1 VAAFAFTAKQQE
13 ARKVLSGSATHIALE
28 GGSRS
33 GKTFLFVDSI
43 IVRAMAAAGSRHA
56 ILRYRFN
63 HLKASVI
70 ADTFPKVLGLRARD
84 EHDRFIGGAMNKTD
98 WYFEFKNGS
107 QVWFGGLDD
116 KQRTEKILGSE
127 FATIFLNECS
137 QIPKE
142 SRDMALTRLA
152 QKSERV
158 VRNERPTALPLRM
171 YYDLN
176 PTNQGH
182 WAYKLFHQKIDPETK
197 LPLSHPDDY
206 AVFKLNPYDNAENLH
221 AGYLDSLRGMSARFR
236 KRFLEGEYADEN
248 PNALFSGADIDK
260 WRVLDGA
267 VPKFV
272 RIVIAVDPSGAG
284 DSNNADNDAIGICV
298 AALGTDGNAYVLE
311 DLTVK
316 AGPATWGRIATSAY
330 DRHKADVI
338 VGEENF
344 GGDMVRHTVQTARP
358 RTNYKKVSASRGKVV
373 RAEPI
378 SALYEFGKVRHVGN
392 FPEMEDELQAFSTAG
407 YTGPNSPN
415 RADALI
421 WALTELFP
429 GLTKPE
435 PTPEPE
441 EEEGYAFAG
450 ENSWMSL

>member
-1 VAAFAFTAKQQE
+1 MAAFAFTAKQQE
-13 ARKVLSGSATHIALE
+13 ARKVLAGPATHIALE

-33 GKTFLFVDSI
+33 GKTFLFTDSI
-43 IVRAMAAAGSRHA
+43 ARRASIAPKSRHA
-56 ILRYRFN
+56 ILRFRFN

-70 ADTFPKVLGLRARD
+70 ADTFPKVLALNFPHEVNR
-84 EHDRFIGGAMNKTD
+84 IGGGMNKTD
-98 WYFEFKNGS
+98 WYYEFLNGS
-107 QVWFGGLDD
+107 QIWFGGLDD

-127 FATIFLNECS
+127 FATAFLNECS
-137 QIPKE
+137 QISKE
-142 SRDMALTRLA
+142 ARDIVLTRLA
-152 QKSERV
+152 QKVDRKVQGEAGT
-158 VRNERPTALPLRM
+158 PLPLRM

-182 WAYKLFHQKIDPETK
+182 WAYRLFHQKIDPETK
-197 LPLSHPDDY
+197 LALSHPDDY

-221 AGYLDSLRGMSARFR
+221 AGYLDSLKGMSARFR

-248 PNALFSGADIDK
+248 PNALFSGSDIDK
-260 WRVLDGA
+260 WRVLDGV
-267 VPKFV
+267 VPEFV

-284 DSNNADNDAIGICV
+284 DSNNADNDAIGIVV

-330 DRHKADVI
+330 DRHTADVI
-338 VGEENF
+338 VGEENY

-392 FPEMEDELQAFSTAG
+392 FPEMEDELQAFSTSG

-429 GLTKPE
+429 GMTKPPE
-435 PTPEPE
+435 EPEPE
-441 EEEGYAFAG
+441 QEEGAYAG
-450 ENSWMSL
+450 ENSWMAL